1 MPSSTWC
8 SVWFISLLAAF
19 GDSCATSIYRN
30 YCMSLFLLL
39 AFSPSSVFKYDF
51 AVKRDNKFHFPFAI
65 VSPLIALSN

>member
-1 MPSSTWC
+1 
-8 SVWFISLLAAF
+8 
-19 GDSCATSIYRN
+19 
-30 YCMSLFLLL
+30 MSLFLLL